1 MNIRDLR
8 YIVEVAREKNFSRA
22 SSKVFVSQPALSMQI
37 RKLEEDLGV
46 EIFER
51 SKQNFLITPIG
62 AEIIK
67 KAEII
72 LQECEEIKLLAKNS
86 KDPYR
91 GEIKIGAFP
100 TIASYFLP
108 KFVKNIRKKFPHL
121 KIFLI
126 EEKSEDLI
134 LKLKN
139 AQLDLCLLTLPIKD
153 ENLISKKIF
162 SEEFLLATPIDHKL
176 AKKSK
181 INIKELQN
189 QELMLLEDGHCLRD
203 QALEICSMINA
214 FEKKDFKA
222 SSLETLRQM
231 VACGN
236 GITLI
241 PQIAVRN
248 DDRIAYVKIINAPS
262 RTIGITY
269 RKSSVQKKLIEEIID
284 LAK

>member
-8 YIVEVAREKNFSRA
+8 YIVEVARERNFSRA

-162 SEEFLLATPIDHKL
+162 SEEFLLATPLDHKL

>member
-1 MNIRDLR
+1 MNIRDLK

-37 RKLEEDLGV
+37 RKLEEELGV

-51 SKQNFLITPIG
+51 NKQNFLITPIG
-62 AEIIK
+62 AKIIK

-108 KFVKNIRKKFPHL
+108 KFVKNIHKKFPHL

-162 SEEFLLATPIDHKL
+162 SEEFLLATPLDHKL

-203 QALEICSMINA
+203 QALEICSMVNA

-241 PQIAVRN
+241 PQIAVRS
-248 DDRIAYVKIINAPS
+248 DDKISYVKIINA
-262 RTIGITY
+262 
-269 RKSSVQKKLIEEIID
+269 
-284 LAK
+284 

>member
-1 MNIRDLR
+1 MNIRDLK

-51 SKQNFLITPIG
+51 SKQNFLITSIG

-162 SEEFLLATPIDHKL
+162 SEEFLLATPLDHKL

>member
-1 MNIRDLR
+1 MNIRDLK

-37 RKLEEDLGV
+37 RKLEEELGV

-51 SKQNFLITPIG
+51 NKQNFLITQIG

-72 LQECEEIKLLAKNS
+72 LQESEEIKLLAKNS

-108 KFVKNIRKKFPHL
+108 KFVKNIHKKFPHL

-162 SEEFLLATPIDHKL
+162 SEEFLLATPLDHKL

-189 QELMLLEDGHCLRD
+189 QELMLLEDGHCLRE
-203 QALEICSMINA
+203 QALEICSMVNA

-241 PQIAVRN
+241 PQIAVRS
-248 DDRIAYVKIINAPS
+248 DDKISYVKIINAPS
-262 RTIGITY
+262 RSIAISY
-269 RKSSVQKKLIEEIID
+269 RKSSIQKKLIEEIID

>member
-108 KFVKNIRKKFPHL
+108 KFVKNIHKKFPHL

>member
-1 MNIRDLR
+1 MNIRDLK
-8 YIVEVAREKNFSRA
+8 YIVEVARERNFSRA

-162 SEEFLLATPIDHKL
+162 SEEFLLATPLDHKL